1 MSPRIGLNLDQIV
14 TAAAEIADE
23 HGIQQITL
31 STVAQK
37 LNVRSPSLYNHV
49 DGLPGLRRAMAL
61 KGLEQLREIMMQ
73 AAVGRSRDT
82 AIREVARAYLQ
93 FVRTQPGLYE
103 ATFYQAEQN
112 DPSLNKVANQLLELL
127 FQILREFELTD
138 DGLIHAGRGLRSVLH
153 GFSSLERNHGF
164 GLKVDVDTSFE
175 IIITAFLHGLQQMK
189 KDAPSVSSST
199 DQ

>member
-1 MSPRIGLNLDQIV
+1 MSPRIGLTLDLIV
-14 TAAAEIADE
+14 KTASEIADE
-23 HGIQQITL
+23 YGIQYITL
-31 STVAQK
+31 AVVAKK

-61 KGLEQLREIMMQ
+61 KGLEQLREMTMQ

-103 ATFYQAEQN
+103 ATFYQPEQDDEPLHN
-112 DPSLNKVANQLLELL
+112 VSNQLLELW

-138 DGLIHAGRGLRSVLH
+138 DGLVHAARGLRSVLH
-153 GFSSLERNHGF
+153 GFSSLERNQGF
-164 GLKVDVDTSFE
+164 GLNVDVNTSFE
-175 IIITAFLHGLQQMK
+175 MIITAYLHGLQQLK
-189 KDAPSVSSST
+189 TNNISKN
-199 DQ
+199 